1 MTMLKPTRRQF
12 LAGIT
17 GGAAALASPRALWAS
32 AASAPAIGVQ
42 LYMLK
47 QSLADDFGGTLHA
60 VAALGVKNLEF
71 AGYYDQPAA
80 GMKVALADYGLNA
93 VSSHCLMASM
103 SDDKAK
109 EAIDYG
115 AELGLKTVVAAIP
128 YMRLLGE
135 GRTWDEAMRG
145 VSRDDFLHSAERFN
159 RFGEL
164 ANAAG
169 LVFAYHNHAFD
180 FTKFGGEYGLDIL
193 LSNTDENLVKFQL
206 DVGNTAMAG
215 IDPLAYFAQHSSRV
229 PSVHM
234 KDWKKP
240 MTPSLYDM
248 PTPTPVGSGV
258 LDLPALVAALA
269 KAGVAHMYIEQE
281 NMPRELELVAL
292 AANVDNLGALGA

>member
-12 LAGIT
+12 LAGLSL
-17 GGAAALASPRALWAS
+17 GAAALTAPRALWAS

-47 QSLADDFGGTLHA
+47 QSLADDLTGTLDA

-71 AGYYDQPAA
+71 AGYYDHTATQ
-80 GMKVALADYGLNA
+80 MKAVLSDRGLNP
-93 VSSHCLMASM
+93 VSAHCLMASM

-145 VSRDDFLHSAERFN
+145 VSREDFLHSAERFN

-164 ANAAG
+164 AQAAG

-180 FTKFGGEYGLDIL
+180 FTQFDGVHGLDIL
-193 LSNTDENLVKFQL
+193 LENTDAGLVKFQL

-215 IDPLAYFAQHSSRV
+215 INPIAYFEAHKSRV

-240 MTPSLYDM
+240 FTPSLYDM
-248 PTPTPVGSGV
+248 PEPTPVGNGV
-258 LDLPALVAALA
+258 LDLPLLVASLT
-269 KAGVAHMYIEQE
+269 KAGVGHMFIEQE

-292 AANVDNLGALGA
+292 MANAGNLGAFTG